1 MLRVR
6 LSLFFWNPTTPF
18 FQQTILKSY
27 GIPTAPFA
35 LIPHDEYD
43 EDYSTYT
50 AAMMDSHYPLFAKL
64 NARGTSVG
72 IFAYSK
78 IDNAGQLN
86 STIERLKARYP
97 IDDILVEKFLAGRE
111 FTVGIMGT
119 GRAAR
124 VIGVTEI
131 VWSKAQSSSSNAVQ
145 GGEVVNF
152 ATQSSKESLTWEGL
166 ASEVGPDASD
176 PKVVLASR
184 VALDAYRALRCRD
197 LGRIDVRF
205 GSGDDENVA
214 YVIDVSWTYTL
225 GHAWVDIY
233 TFLRQV
239 NPIPGIHRNWSVLPL
254 LAERNGIS
262 YEALL
267 DEVVQNALK
276 RSKAVLLN

>member
-1 MLRVR
+1 
-6 LSLFFWNPTTPF
+6 
-18 FQQTILKSY
+18 
-27 GIPTAPFA
+27 
-35 LIPHDEYD
+35 
-43 EDYSTYT
+43 
-50 AAMMDSHYPLFAKL
+50 MDSHYPLFAKL

-72 IFAYSK
+72 IFSYSK

-111 FTVGIMGT
+111 FTIGIMGT
-119 GRAAR
+119 GKAAR

-131 VWSKAQSSSSNAVQ
+131 VWSKAQSSLSNAAQQ
-145 GGEVVNF
+145 GAGEKVVDF
-152 ATQSSKESLTWEGL
+152 ATQSSKESATWEGL

-214 YVIDVSWTYTL
+214 YVIDVSWYM
-225 GHAWVDIY
+225 HV
-233 TFLRQV
+233 RM
-239 NPIPGIHRNWSVLPL
+239 PG
-254 LAERNGIS
+254 
-262 YEALL
+262 
-267 DEVVQNALK
+267 
-276 RSKAVLLN
+276 

>member
-6 LSLFFWNPTTPF
+6 LVTLEPTPLL
-18 FQQTILKSY
+18 QTILKSY

-43 EDYSTYT
+43 EDYSKSY
-50 AAMMDSHYPLFAKL
+50 AAAMDSHYPLFAKL

-72 IFAYSK
+72 IFSYSK

-119 GRAAR
+119 GKAAR

-131 VWSKAQSSSSNAVQ
+131 VWSKAQSSLSNAAQQ
-145 GGEVVNF
+145 GAGEKVVDF
-152 ATQSSKESLTWEGL
+152 ATQSSKESATWEGL

-214 YVIDVSWTYTL
+214 YVIDVSWYM
-225 GHAWVDIY
+225 HV
-233 TFLRQV
+233 RM
-239 NPIPGIHRNWSVLPL
+239 PG
-254 LAERNGIS
+254 
-262 YEALL
+262 
-267 DEVVQNALK
+267 
-276 RSKAVLLN
+276 